1 MTEITKQDCEN
12 LYNDFMDFCNSV
24 ETNFNAYLLFLLL
37 DTKMLQTI
45 KNFENTSQEELRS
58 MFRAILKI
66 MKKDCSK
73 YEEVVN

>member
-12 LYNDFMDFCNSV
+12 LYNDFIEFCNSV
-24 ETNFNAYLLFLLL
+24 ETNSSVYMFFLVL
-37 DTKMLQTI
+37 DTKMLETI

-58 MFRAILKI
+58 MFRAILKL
-66 MKKDCSK
+66 MKKDYSK